1 MNWLLDRKQRA
12 VEFDTLARLVRNVPV
27 RRIIPHTDPQRID
40 LLCELILADAE
51 NVLSPQRAPSGS
63 VSS

>member
-1 MNWLLDRKQRA
+1 